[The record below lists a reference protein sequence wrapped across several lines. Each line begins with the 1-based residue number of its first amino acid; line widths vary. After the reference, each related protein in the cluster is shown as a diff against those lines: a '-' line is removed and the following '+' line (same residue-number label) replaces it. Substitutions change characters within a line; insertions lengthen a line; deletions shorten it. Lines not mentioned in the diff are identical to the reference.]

1 MKSSTLLIALGVQS
15 LIALGNLAYA
25 QIDVDGGANALISD
39 GFSHDTRRAVTV
51 RVYPTVST
59 HNEILKDTGS
69 EAKSRWWNRDY
80 QFYFTPQFLPV
91 FSPASVQ
98 RLTEVSKART
108 VEEDDITLDV
118 SFEHSYSGIGKDIL
132 MGKYKGMDESA
143 ISESAVSLLK
153 LTSYS
158 IEVDQ
163 EIPWLKGVKVIGG
176 VSKIGGE
183 SPAQVTLVIPGKS
196 WIRFRKELVD
206 HGQGVPLT
214 IKYGYKAGKLSS
226 NMIEVTALGLE
237 KAYETRM
244 ANTGGKEFV
253 IEKDVR
259 ELLLQSVSNQ
269 VVLEFVDPGMENSIG
284 EESRA
289 LMAAAA
295 KRMESEIGFKQKEMQ
310 TFATQILGEGAT
322 LEQGRPITVMWD
334 IAKTALESQTHKAA
348 NETIKSVLKS
358 SNVSASAAGSFA
370 ASMFSLGGS
379 AGGGSSSSSDDF
391 FKSQEQLDEF
401 KAKVR
406 IEKGEEPRIF
416 FRGLNIA
423 RKIDLFQ
430 EASSRSVMI
439 KVKAAYTIRSED
451 AQRRLT
457 LKTSQLGL
465 VDWVMPPQPIP
476 VSLTAE
482 QLKKFD
488 DSAIALGQGLNN
500 ISGKVEVSGGNISIS
515 NPLLQVRSNPGT
527 WEYKAIV
534 VSEQIF
540 TGGDADAKFVLFL
553 NQQTNEMGASMYLL
567 LTHSVFGG
575 RHTLIFGKPK

>member
-1 MKSSTLLIALGVQS
+1 
-15 LIALGNLAYA
+15 
-25 QIDVDGGANALISD
+25 
-39 GFSHDTRRAVTV
+39 
-51 RVYPTVST
+51 
-59 HNEILKDTGS
+59 
-69 EAKSRWWNRDY
+69 
-80 QFYFTPQFLPV
+80 
-91 FSPASVQ
+91 
-98 RLTEVSKART
+98 
-108 VEEDDITLDV
+108 
-118 SFEHSYSGIGKDIL
+118 